1 MEIFADYLA
10 QIRDPGHRKR
20 VEEILAWIMEQ
31 HPRLQP
37 HIKWN
42 TPMFSDHGTYI
53 IGLSVAKEHVS
64 VAPEEKTMAVFAD
77 AIAKAGYSATKG
89 LFRIR
94 FDEPVDYGL
103 LREIIEFNIRDK
115 ADCKTFWR
123 K

>member
-10 QIRDPGHRKR
+10 KIPNPDHRKR
-20 VEEILAWIMEQ
+20 VEEILAWIMDKYPQ
-31 HPRLQP
+31 LQP
-37 HIKWN
+37 LIKWN

-64 VAPEEKTMAVFAD
+64 IAPEGKTMTVFAD
-77 AIAKAGYSATKG
+77 AIAKAGYSATNL

-94 FDEPVDYGL
+94 FDEPVNYDL
-103 LREIIEFNIRDK
+103 LAGMIEFNIRDK

>member
-10 QIRDPGHRKR
+10 KIPNPDHRKR
-20 VEEILAWIMEQ
+20 VEEILAWIMDKYPQ
-31 HPRLQP
+31 LQP
-37 HIKWN
+37 LIKWN

-115 ADCKTFWR
+115 ADCNTFWR